1 MKKNMELFQTKTQQR
16 IIIDKEF
23 NALIPPL
30 TDEEYNGLEES
41 ILNEGCRDSLVAWNG
56 ILIDGHNRHEICTK
70 HNLDYDIL
78 KKEFE
83 NRDTVKEWIIINQFS
98 RRNLS
103 AYDRAL
109 LALKYK
115 PIFEK
120 KARER
125 QKCGQGG
132 LLLNQNSDE
141 ANTNKELGKMVG
153 LSHDTIWKVE
163 KIEEKCSDEI
173 KYKIRNSGLSIN
185 QAYMALRKE
194 EKLERVEQRIIEN
207 SKKPTGYIDIYN
219 TDKKFNIIYADP
231 PWLYWQDGNFN
242 ARLHYRCMTIQEIC
256 ELPVKDIT
264 ADDCILFL
272 WVTHPMLEECFKVI
286 KAWGFRYSTCG
297 FAWVKKNKVQD
308 TNVIGL
314 GKWTRANTE
323 LCLIAVKGTILRLD
337 NTISQL
343 IETPREEHSKKPA
356 ITREL
361 ITRLVGE
368 LPRIELFSRQVVEG
382 WNCWGN
388 EVEK

>member
-1 MKKNMELFQTKTQQR
+1 MELFQTKTQQR

-78 KKEFE
+78 EKEFE

-219 TDKKFNIIYADP
+219 TDKKFNII
-231 PWLYWQDGNFN
+231 
-242 ARLHYRCMTIQEIC
+242 
-256 ELPVKDIT
+256 
-264 ADDCILFL
+264 
-272 WVTHPMLEECFKVI
+272 
-286 KAWGFRYSTCG
+286 
-297 FAWVKKNKVQD
+297 
-308 TNVIGL
+308 
-314 GKWTRANTE
+314 
-323 LCLIAVKGTILRLD
+323 
-337 NTISQL
+337 
-343 IETPREEHSKKPA
+343 
-356 ITREL
+356 
-361 ITRLVGE
+361 
-368 LPRIELFSRQVVEG
+368 
-382 WNCWGN
+382 
-388 EVEK
+388 